1 MWDNRFLILLF
12 SEISEL
18 YDINIRSSKFMVIN
32 GLDWPYNP
40 LFLLEIPELLYF
52 LANILSLFVFWRSR
66 LLTSKLPTYPQHM
79 LAHLKKQINGKEQL
93 AMTQTTRSQ
102 PKKPIKIIPQ
112 YTATCGPRKPEPK
125 ADRS

>member
-1 MWDNRFLILLF
+1 
-12 SEISEL
+12 
-18 YDINIRSSKFMVIN
+18 MVIN
-32 GLDWPYNP
+32 GLAIILQTLTQRRLQ
-40 LFLLEIPELLYF
+40 LFLLEIPELLYIEVETAMLLRF
-52 LANILSLFVFWRSR
+52 LFVFWRSR

-112 YTATCGPRKPEPK
+112 YTASWSARQRMK
-125 ADRS
+125 A

>member
-1 MWDNRFLILLF
+1 MHIIIRTVNF
-12 SEISEL
+12 SSQKIVTLETL
-18 YDINIRSSKFMVIN
+18 TQRR
-32 GLDWPYNP
+32 LQ
-40 LFLLEIPELLYF
+40 LFLLEIPELLYIEVET
-52 LANILSLFVFWRSR
+52 AISR

-112 YTATCGPRKPEPK
+112 YTASWSARQRMK
-125 ADRS
+125 A